1 LARIEALFR
10 TESKRF
16 ELPAPFGRRIAEP
29 FDADAA
35 GQATFYGGLDKI
47 GREEGERY
55 GHVDLP
61 NAALLADADFL
72 DCGHSTNDH
81 IVEPL
86 AAFCDGADKVCASL
100 ELLRLDVPPRC
111 MMRQQDPA

>member
-35 GQATFYGGLDKI
+35 GQATFYGSLDKI
-47 GREEGERY
+47 GRKEGER
-55 GHVDLP
+55 DAQILP
-61 NAALLADADFL
+61 DQLYTATLVLIPSKN
-72 DCGHSTNDH
+72 
-81 IVEPL
+81 VEQN
-86 AAFCDGADKVCASL
+86 G
-100 ELLRLDVPPRC
+100 
-111 MMRQQDPA
+111 